1 MEKLSR
7 WEADSNGVR
16 YNWQGLIFSRGW
28 GKSVKIIYSDKVG
41 HIVIVS
47 G

>member
-1 MEKLSR
+1 M
-7 WEADSNGVR
+7 ADWRRIVMVR
-16 YNWQGLIFSRGW
+16 GIIGRGRW
-28 GKSVKIIYSDKVG
+28 GKSVKIIYSDNVG